1 MSAPGYHRSCR
12 NRINA
17 DSSGGV
23 ALTLTGDYAIVVL
36 DVMMPRAEQEFA
48 ALFTP
53 FFRAAG
59 AARAQGYGLGLAI
72 ARRCIEAHGG
82 TIKAANRDGG
92 GLAVTLMLP
101 AGRPS

>member
-1 MSAPGYHRSCR
+1 
-12 NRINA
+12 
-17 DSSGGV
+17 
-23 ALTLTGDYAIVVL
+23 
-36 DVMMPRAEQEFA
+36 
-48 ALFTP
+48 
-53 FFRAAG
+53 
-59 AARAQGYGLGLAI
+59 LGLAI